1 MPKRDENEIEKDL
14 VDRNKGRNFMPE
26 LKNNN

>member
-1 MPKRDENEIEKDL
+1 MVKQDEKEIKKDL